1 MYAKNSSGDSWTEIY
16 RYNGYTGQAR
26 SAQQD
31 WVHVFHVNS
40 TIVYKNF
47 ALVGRVIEA
56 GQQGSPGISIK
67 DWELYGHEEGSASL
81 DTTLKSVYNVP
92 ATTGTQLKVYYDAKG
107 ESTVQSP
114 IPDLSPNTNTGAVV
128 GHSPTLDETDGIESF
143 KFNGSSQYIN
153 AGNIGVTAGSG
164 EYPHSMSAWI
174 KIDTLTSTMALT
186 QIGSNPVSAGN
197 TSIFYI
203 NALGNI
209 ILDIGGGGNTEWYS
223 GLLTN
228 QWYHVSY
235 TYNGGASGRTP
246 TSYKLYIN
254 GVDQGHQDTGAGSGT
269 LNLVSGS
276 TLVIGHRFTG
286 NFFDGS
292 VANFRHYS
300 KILNTDQIKELY
312 DYQKDYF
319 LGSKSQV
326 TLYKGHL
333 GVGVTEPS
341 GQLELAGD
349 ERIQEYPPRAL
360 TGYETLVEGHGVF
373 CAYASSYYSNW
384 YPWIAYNRN
393 TDNTRSWHSEV
404 ATGMP
409 DTFLDSNTTYSGS
422 SKLGEHLGAWNKLKL
437 PYKVNLKSF
446 NITNRYDGT
455 NITQSPIDFK
465 ILGSNDDIN
474 WEQIFSVTGESWPAS
489 TNTTKSYSITPNS
502 NTYKYLAFM
511 CTRIGGGTD
520 VIVNDIRYFGTP
532 GPTTLDKGSLTLGRS
547 LDVPRVSRYDVD
559 TETPRPEKLVLDL
572 DTTVNSSPTD
582 ISGKGNHGTMVGAT
596 YSPADKAFTFGGSN
610 NVIHNTSLNPV
621 MTGDVITSMS
631 CWFKVDNSTTRQTV
645 MWIGSNA
652 ANAYFIDIRIKG
664 GYIGLSMA
672 HDPDTNMLGIKY
684 TDQVL
689 ESNRWYHVVGVKSG
703 TGAINSSTTAGMLQL
718 YLDGVKLNTVDGG
731 LTDSSG
737 LNIPTDHNQLTI
749 GAGNENGTAAPFAG
763 QISNPKLY
771 SVALEPSEVQKL
783 YRLGRTGRSMVISDT
798 AVGIGKVPE
807 AQLDVRGNLN
817 VDGVITNQQRPAFY
831 VWRDGTGLNVEAIG
845 HGGQNRLA
853 VTGVITNWDSKR
865 VDTAGTFD
873 LSNGRYYIPVS
884 GLYMLIGAG
893 VYRWASGNGI
903 LEASFYVNGSNVGPR
918 GISYNRGNTSNEHHT
933 VTITFM
939 RFMNAGDYVQMGVPV
954 AQSACDLYYGD
965 NLGYFSGYLL
975 G

>member
-1 MYAKNSSGDSWTEIY
+1 M
-16 RYNGYTGQAR
+16 
-26 SAQQD
+26 
-31 WVHVFHVNS
+31 
-40 TIVYKNF
+40 
-47 ALVGRVIEA
+47 
-56 GQQGSPGISIK
+56 
-67 DWELYGHEEGSASL
+67 
-81 DTTLKSVYNVP
+81 
-92 ATTGTQLKVYYDAKG
+92 
-107 ESTVQSP
+107 
-114 IPDLSPNTNTGAVV
+114 

-174 KIDTLTSTMALT
+174 KIDTLTSTMVLT

-223 GLLTN
+223 GLLIN

-373 CAYASSYYSNW
+373 CAYASSRANNYRSFDAFDKDEDPLTSTAGW
-384 YPWIAYNRN
+384 VSALN
-393 TDNTRSWHSEV
+393 TYDTGGTGLASGGSAKDYFSIYGPGSW
-404 ATGMP
+404 
-409 DTFLDSNTTYSGS
+409 L
-422 SKLGEHLGAWNKLKL
+422 KLKL
-437 PYKVNLKSF
+437 PYAIKLKSSKFSIRAPSNTLEPLKSF
-446 NITNRYDGT
+446 TIYGSKDNTNWDALYS
-455 NITQSPIDFK
+455 QSTSTPQSFSI
-465 ILGSNDDIN
+465 DIN
-474 WEQIFSVTGESWPAS
+474 S
-489 TNTTKSYSITPNS
+489 TEYYKCFVIHITEVNH
-502 NTYKYLAFM
+502 NYGYA
-511 CTRIGGGTD
+511 G
-520 VIVNDIRYFGTP
+520 IVEWKLFGTP
-532 GPTTLDKGSLTLGRS
+532 GPTTLDKGSLSLGRS
-547 LDVPRVSRYDVD
+547 LDVPRISRYDVD
-559 TETPRPEKLVLDL
+559 TETPRPEKLVVDF

-582 ISGKGNHGTMVGAT
+582 ISGKGNHGAFYGTNMN
-596 YSPADKAFTFGGSN
+596 YSSADKAFVFNGTDDYIEGQ
-610 NVIHNTSLNPV
+610 I
-621 MTGDVITSMS
+621 
-631 CWFKVDNSTTRQTV
+631 STTGGDFIHSFSFWVKYNNPTSGSEYAFSFGSSSTLGRVGYYKSSTGTIKI
-645 MWIGSNA
+645 IGWGGN
-652 ANAYFIDIRIKG
+652 NID
-664 GYIGLSMA
+664 
-672 HDPDTNMLGIKY
+672 Y
-684 TDQVL
+684 TFTH
-689 ESNRWYHVVGVKSG
+689 EPNRWYHVCGTYSGGGWGTNTKLYIDGVEYVGSGGGGNNLSIPSNPILGIGYLTNSASG
-703 TGAINSSTTAGMLQL
+703 TGF
-718 YLDGVKLNTVDGG
+718 LD
-731 LTDSSG
+731 
-737 LNIPTDHNQLTI
+737 
-749 GAGNENGTAAPFAG
+749 G
-763 QISNPKLY
+763 QISNFKLY

-831 VWRDGTGLNVEAIG
+831 VWRDGTGNSVEAIG
-845 HGGQNRLA
+845 HGGGDRLA

-865 VDTAGTFD
+865 VDTAGAFD

-893 VYRWASGNGI
+893 VYRYGGSGNAI
-903 LEASFYVNGSNVGPR
+903 LEASFYVNGSNVNVR
-918 GISYNRGNTSNEHHT
+918 GISYNRGNTTSEHHT

-939 RFMNAGDYVQMGVPV
+939 RFMNAGDYVQMGVHT
-954 AQSACDLYYGD
+954 AQSNCDLYYGD
-965 NLGYFSGYLL
+965 GLGYFSGYLL